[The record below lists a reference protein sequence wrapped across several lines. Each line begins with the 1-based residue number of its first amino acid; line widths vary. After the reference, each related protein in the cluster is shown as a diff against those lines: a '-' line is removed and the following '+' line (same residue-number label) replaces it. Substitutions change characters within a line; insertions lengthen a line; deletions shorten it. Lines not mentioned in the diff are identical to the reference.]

1 MTASPPSAPAAQ
13 ARPDAG
19 ANPNPGSNPGPGR
32 PRGFDADDALR
43 AAMEVFWRKG
53 FEASSLED
61 LTAAMGLS
69 RSSFYACFGS
79 KHGALV
85 AAVRAY
91 ARDRKAALKALLDAA
106 PDAEARIDAAVEAL
120 APTDGARRGCFLG
133 NCATELAPHD
143 PEIAEIS
150 RSLKNLAR
158 ELDVP
163 IIAVSQLNRSVEM
176 REDKRPRLA
185 DLRESGSIEQDAD
198 VVMFIYRD
206 EYYRQDS
213 EKKGIAEVVVA
224 KHRAGAT
231 GSVEMT
237 FMAEYT
243 RFSDLGRDVV

>member
-150 RSLKNLAR
+150 RAH
-158 ELDVP
+158 
-163 IIAVSQLNRSVEM
+163 
-176 REDKRPRLA
+176 LA
-185 DLRESGSIEQDAD
+185 DLEAIVAAALTGLPPEQAASRARAL
-198 VVMFIYRD
+198 MAL
-206 EYYRQDS
+206 S
-213 EKKGIAEVVVA
+213 LGVA
-224 KHRAGAT
+224 TLGKAGAPPET
-231 GSVEMT
+231 LASVAHE
-237 FMAEYT
+237 A
-243 RFSDLGRDVV
+243 RRLLAS